1 MSANVYDLI
10 IVGAGTAG
18 IPCAVAAA
26 ENGAKVLLLDK
37 ADDIGGSLHT
47 SGGHMSAAGTRRQ
60 KEKGIVDSVESH
72 RADIDRISNGGARKD
87 LVNLATDL
95 ADQV

>member
-26 ENGAKVLLLDK
+26 KNGAKVLLLDK

-47 SGGHMSAAGTRRQ
+47 SGGQLLALAD
-60 KEKGIVDSVESH
+60 KEKKE
-72 RADIDRISNGGARKD
+72 
-87 LVNLATDL
+87 
-95 ADQV
+95 